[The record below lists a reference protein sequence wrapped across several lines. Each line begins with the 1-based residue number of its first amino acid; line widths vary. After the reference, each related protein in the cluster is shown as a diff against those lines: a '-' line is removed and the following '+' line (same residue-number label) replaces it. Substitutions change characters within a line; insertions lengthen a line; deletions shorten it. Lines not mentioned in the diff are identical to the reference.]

1 MEFIGFADAKT
12 FTEVSGI
19 SRNDLEKHVYSNR
32 EFQKECM
39 YRFGKGNKRYIE
51 VEPALRF
58 IREKIL
64 KKETELW

>member
-1 MEFIGFADAKT
+1 MEFIGFADTKA

-32 EFQKECM
+32 EFQESCM

-58 IREKIL
+58 IRENIL